1 VAKVTEV
8 AAYDVASDDDDDMAK
23 MMVSHQLR
31 GNKFKNKIIERS

>member
-8 AAYDVASDDDDDMAK
+8 AAYDVASDDDDMAK